1 MAETAL
7 ERLNAHRNWANG
19 LYVDWY
25 LRLEEGLPEGDAYCL
40 KMLTH
45 ILLAEEAWLG
55 RIRGTSYRN
64 TWGPP
69 LSSLE
74 LGSLPTMRQ
83 AAWEEILA
91 GSAGALTEVIHYKR
105 FDGTPDSSALVDIVT
120 HACTHGMYHRGQIAA
135 YAARTFPEG
144 PKIPP
149 TDFIVFSRLPQ
160 LH

>member
-1 MAETAL
+1 ML
-7 ERLNAHRNWANG
+7 DRLNTHRDWANG

-25 LRLEEGLPEGDAYCL
+25 LSLPEGDAYCL

-55 RIRGTSYRN
+55 RIFGHSYRN
-64 TWGPP
+64 TWGPA
-69 LSSLE
+69 LSPE
-74 LGSLPTMRQ
+74 EIGSLPRQ
-83 AAWEEILA
+83 HRAAWEGVLA
-91 GSAGALTEVIHYKR
+91 GSAGALTEIIRYKR
-105 FDGTPDSSALVDIVT
+105 FDGTPDSSALVDILT

-135 YAARTFPEG
+135 YAARTFPDG

-149 TDFIVFSRLPQ
+149 TDFIVFSRLSQ